1 MSRGREGFLLFSK
14 EGKMHLQ
21 FLYKLKLIP
30 ELLDEENWTEKE
42 NNLVHEHFK
51 VLQGLLKENK
61 LIMAGKTDNLDE
73 STFGIVILQ
82 VDNEETARTIMEN
95 DPAVKGGIMTAVL
108 YPYSVALYNEN
119 FSVGSS
125 S

>member
-1 MSRGREGFLLFSK
+1 M
-14 EGKMHLQ
+14 Q

-30 ELLDEENWTEKE
+30 ELLVEENWTDRE
-42 NNLVHEHFK
+42 NNMVYEHFK

-61 LIMAGKTDNLDE
+61 LIMAGKTDNLDAT
-73 STFGIVILQ
+73 TFGLVILQ

-95 DPAVKGGIMTAVL
+95 DPTVKGGIMTAEL

-119 FSVGSS
+119 FKVGGRG
-125 S
+125 